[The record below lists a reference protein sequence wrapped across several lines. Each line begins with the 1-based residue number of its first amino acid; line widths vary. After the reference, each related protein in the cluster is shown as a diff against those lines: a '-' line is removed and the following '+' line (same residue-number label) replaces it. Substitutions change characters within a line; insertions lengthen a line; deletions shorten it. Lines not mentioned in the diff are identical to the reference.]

1 MSVFLLIL
9 IAVVGLLVFLIL
21 YGDTPRRTSPPS
33 VVIPSSISY
42 LTEPGRP
49 PLPHEWKYKYVPIA
63 KTTLATRDGK
73 TWVRYR
79 EDVPL
84 LSSHSS
90 STSRELRQ
98 HRIIF
103 N

>member
-1 MSVFLLIL
+1 MPVLFLIL
-9 IAVVGLLVFLIL
+9 IAVVTLLAVLIL
-21 YGDTPRRTSPPS
+21 YGDRSRHRSDSDTE
-33 VVIPSSISY
+33 IPTSISL

-49 PLPHEWKYKYVPIA
+49 PLPHEWKYKYIPIA
-63 KTTLATRDGK
+63 QTTLSSRGGE
-73 TWVRYR
+73 TWIHHR

-84 LSSHSS
+84 FK
-90 STSRELRQ
+90 STANTEPHDLRQ